1 MAGFVMAV
9 GYGNYPQLTSWN
21 NGMFSPV
28 PGSTG
33 AFGQPY
39 GVNQYGQTTNGL
51 DQAMAAAPDAGMPW
65 GGMSAGFSMGTA
77 LGNAY
82 NSYAAARQQQRQR
95 EHAKQISARN
105 MTALIGAQIGDIVGN
120 AQNVVGGHDDPR
132 SRYMS
137 TNTAVATSNG
147 NPLAASGGMNPLV
160 VAARRRI
167 YNMLQGN
174 QYGDAYRN
182 AMSGAQS
189 RQLGQQYA
197 AGQAPMQASLRDA
210 FGALL
215 QQGQAGVGA
224 AGIQMQADAMRRQQG
239 QQAGQQGL
247 QFLNQLYGSASGLY

>member
-1 MAGFVMAV
+1 MAI
-9 GYGNYPQLTSWN
+9 GYGQLTSWN

-33 AFGQPY
+33 MFGQPW
-39 GVNQYGQTTNGL
+39 GVNQYGQTMNPL
-51 DQAMAAAPDAGMPW
+51 DQAMAGQPAAGGGMPW
-65 GGMSAGFSMGTA
+65 ADMAGAYSIGTA

-82 NSYAAARQQQRQR
+82 NSYAAAKQQQRHR
-95 EHAKQISARN
+95 DHAKQVSAQN
-105 MTALIGAQIGDIVGN
+105 MTALTGAQIGDIVGN
-120 AQNVVGGHDDPR
+120 AQDVVGGYEDPR

-137 TNTAVATSNG
+137 ANTAVATSNG
-147 NPLAASGGMNPLV
+147 NPLAATGGMNPLV

-189 RQLGQQYA
+189 RQLGQQYS
-197 AGQAPMQASLRDA
+197 AGQAPPQASLRDA

-215 QQGQAGVGA
+215 QQSQAGVGA
-224 AGIQMQADAMRRQQG
+224 AGIQMQADAMRRQHG

-247 QFLNQLYGSASGLY
+247 QFLNQLYGSAAGLY